1 MPTPPIVTVDVVL
14 LTLRQPGLECAL
26 LRRDREPFLG
36 RWALPGGWIHPE
48 RDRDAEAAA
57 RRILRDKAGLQ
68 SPYLEQLQTFSGAE
82 RDPRGWSLSVAY
94 YALVPAALVDAPR
107 DDLRWSAADEVRGLP
122 FDHRA
127 ILQTALDRLRSK
139 TSYSSLPTHL
149 MPRSFT
155 LGQLQA
161 VYEQILQTT
170 LDKRGFRR
178 RIEDL
183 DILEQ
188 EPGATLSVGGRPAQL
203 YRVRRR
209 AAAHGVALAQ
219 RAL

>member
-1 MPTPPIVTVDVVL
+1 MPAPPIVTVDIVL
-14 LTLRQPGLECAL
+14 LTLQSAGLACAL
-26 LRRDREPFLG
+26 LRRDREPFAG
-36 RWALPGGWIHPE
+36 RWALPGGFIHAGE
-48 RDRDAEAAA
+48 DRDAEAAA
-57 RRILRDKAGLQ
+57 RRILRAKTGLQ

-94 YALVPAALVDAPR
+94 YALVPAALAGPPR
-107 DDLRWSAADEVRGLP
+107 DGLRWAAADEVRGLP

-127 ILQTALDRLRSK
+127 ILQAALDRLRSK
-139 TSYSSLPTHL
+139 TTYSSLPTHL
-149 MPRSFT
+149 MPRCFT

-161 VYEQILQTT
+161 VYEQILGTP

-183 DILEQ
+183 DILEH

-203 YRVRRR
+203 YRVRRQ
-209 AAAHGVALAQ
+209 APAHAVALAQ
-219 RAL
+219 RSL